1 MTPSVFLS
9 NLITFNPISACFN
22 VQVKAKQRGISK
34 RNVLIRQ
41 SRLRANF
48 HESILG
54 LHPNHYNITPKL
66 EVIDMGAVKHYFVVA
81 LPGKTTVVGFGYTAK
96 EAYTAF
102 YSYIRNDGKNKDCQS
117 RAKADLVTYLVDKQ
131 TIAAGKTPNLMTSD
145 ILAPKHGRIV
155 N

>member
-1 MTPSVFLS
+1 MLPSSFLS
-9 NLITFNPISACFN
+9 NLITFSPILACYN
-22 VQVKAKQRGISK
+22 VQAKARARGISSRK
-34 RNVLIRQ
+34 ILVRQ

-66 EVIDMGAVKHYFVVA
+66 EVIDRGAVKHYFVLA
-81 LPGKTTVVGFGYTAK
+81 TPGKSPVVGFGYSAK

-102 YSYIRNDGKNKDCQS
+102 YSYIRNDGKNKDCNSQ
-117 RAKADLVTYLVDKQ
+117 ALAALVTYLVDKQ
-131 TIAAGKTPNLMTSD
+131 AIAAGKTPDLMTSD